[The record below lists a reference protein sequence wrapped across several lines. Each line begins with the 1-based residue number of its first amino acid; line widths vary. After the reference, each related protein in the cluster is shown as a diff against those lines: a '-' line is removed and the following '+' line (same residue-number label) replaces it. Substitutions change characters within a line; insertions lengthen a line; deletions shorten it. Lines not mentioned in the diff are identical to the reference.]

1 MLLSRLQGVGIT
13 SMGEEQAEHAL
24 AWHPNDIDK
33 AYDLLVLANESL
45 EGELKDYNPD
55 VTMLGA
61 INRNM
66 VTCYLDALLF
76 AMFARLDSF
85 EAMLYDNF
93 EDEPR
98 KKLAAVL
105 RLWVNLLRSGQLI
118 KVDLVPYTLL
128 SSMFMTNAHRRQSTS
143 KIPLPSAGGKM
154 PDRSAN
160 KTLQKPLP
168 SSPVRLSCLC
178 SHSRWTF
185 TILDVKTR
193 KMTTSSSTSACS
205 RSPFQNKKATM
216 LSHWKTAWK
225 PTSITESRSSAT
237 CNGKIR

>member
-1 MLLSRLQGVGIT
+1 
-13 SMGEEQAEHAL
+13 MGEEQAEHAL

-45 EGELKDYNPD
+45 EGELKDFSPD

-118 KVDLVPYTLL
+118 KVDLVRPT
-128 SSMFMTNAHRRQSTS
+128 SSSNSSVANAHRRQSTS
-143 KIPLPSAGGKM
+143 RIRLPSADGKM
-154 PDRSAN
+154 LHRSVN
-160 KTLQKPLP
+160 KTLRKLSL
-168 SSPVRLSCLC
+168 SSLVRSSCRY
-178 SHSRWTF
+178 SPSRWTS
-185 TILDVKTR
+185 TTPDVKTR
-193 KMTTSSSTSACS
+193 KMTTSSSTNGCS
-205 RSPFQNKKATM
+205 KSPFQNKKAMT
-216 LSHWKTAWK
+216 LSHWKTVWK
-225 PTSITESRSSAT
+225 PISTTESRSSDT
-237 CNGKIR
+237 CNAKIR